1 MSSMEVINRI
11 KEAEA
16 RAEKI
21 RKEAQEEARKILNRA
36 QDEAEDLARNL
47 RRETIERGNR
57 LMAETESQ
65 VKKEIEALGEENK
78 ALISKLRTDAEANL
92 DEAIS
97 FVVGRIVK
105 DYGRN

>member
-1 MSSMEVINRI
+1 
-11 KEAEA
+11 
-16 RAEKI
+16 
-21 RKEAQEEARKILNRA
+21 
-36 QDEAEDLARNL
+36 
-47 RRETIERGNR
+47 
-57 LMAETESQ
+57 MAETESQ